1 MRKQRRASLGVIDRA
16 ANVSAISRPD
26 DDRRREIV
34 VGAPAHSRELVTKLH
49 VGGPDVIEELDL
61 DYRLE
66 STNGKTNRAPNDVG
80 FSKWRIVHPRP
91 AKLFLQAPGD
101 FEHATLALHLAQIFF
116 ARDIRDIL
124 TEDENLLVAAHLVL
138 HARVEEID
146 HRRRLA

>member
-1 MRKQRRASLGVIDRA
+1 MLEEDHRVVAANRRSQQTIRIQSGRRTDDPQSRAMRKQRRASLGVIDRA

-34 VGAPAHSRELVTKLH
+34 VGAPAHSRELVAKLH

-91 AKLFLQAPGD
+91 AELFLQPPRD
-101 FEHATLALHLAQIFF
+101 LEHATFALDLPQIFF
-116 ARDIRDIL
+116 A
-124 TEDENLLVAAHLVL
+124 
-138 HARVEEID
+138 
-146 HRRRLA
+146 